1 MSHLHR
7 RLLQLIP
14 VFIVVTFASYFML
27 DLLPGDITD
36 AILSDQDAGTIA
48 SGAAKE
54 ALTKELNL
62 DKPVVVRYALWLGD
76 LFRGDLGRSYVTTQP
91 VAEAL
96 ADRIPVTLQLMVM
109 SQIIALL
116 IAVPLG
122 VFVGQNAGKPFDRAV
137 SGGAFAL
144 LSVPIFVIGTALI
157 WLFSIKLG
165 ILPSSGHTDF
175 SDDPWRN
182 IKSFILPAITIAAIE
197 VPILMRV
204 LRTDIITTLQE
215 DFIALAKAKG
225 LSNTRIL
232 FFHALRPS
240 LFTFI
245 TVLGLQLGNL
255 IAGSVVVES
264 LFSLP
269 GVGKLLIESV
279 DSRDE
284 IMVQGVVTFVAIVY
298 VLANLMVDLLYAVVD
313 PRVTENRA

>member
-1 MSHLHR
+1 MSHLQK

-14 VFIVVTFASYFML
+14 VFFVVTFSSYFML

-48 SGAAKE
+48 DGAAKE
-54 ALTKELNL
+54 ALARQLNL
-62 DKPVVVRYALWLGD
+62 DKPVIIRYALWLGNV
-76 LFRGDLGRSYVTTQP
+76 FQGDFGRSYVTTQP

-96 ADRIPVTLQLMVM
+96 ADRIPVSFQLMFM

-122 VFVGQNAGKPFDRAV
+122 VFVGQRAGEPIDRMV
-137 SGGAFAL
+137 STGAFAL

-157 WLFSIKLG
+157 WLFSIRLG
-165 ILPSSGHTDF
+165 LLPSSGHTDF
-175 SDDPWRN
+175 ADDAWRN
-182 IKSFILPAITIAAIE
+182 IQGFILPAITIAAIE

-225 LSNTRIL
+225 LSNSRIL

-264 LFSLP
+264 LFSIP

-298 VLANLMVDLLYAVVD
+298 VVANLLVDLLYAAVD
-313 PRVTENRA
+313 PRVSERNA

>member
-1 MSHLHR
+1 MPYLR
-7 RLLQLIP
+7 KRLLQLLP
-14 VFIVVTFASYFML
+14 VFILVTFSSYVML

-48 SGAAKE
+48 DGAAKE
-54 ALTKELNL
+54 ALMRELNL
-62 DKPVVVRYALWLGD
+62 DKPIVVRYGLWLVD
-76 LFRGDLGRSYVTTQP
+76 LLHGDLGRSYVTTQP

-96 ADRIPVTLQLMVM
+96 ADRIPVSLQLMLM
-109 SQIIALL
+109 SQVIALV

-122 VFVGQNAGKPFDRAV
+122 VFVGQRAGKPADRAV
-137 SGGAFAL
+137 SAGAFAL
-144 LSVPIFVIGTALI
+144 LSVPTFVIGTALI
-157 WLFSIKLG
+157 WVFSIKLG
-165 ILPSSGHTDF
+165 ALPSSGHVDF
-175 SDDPWRN
+175 TDDPWRN
-182 IKSFILPAITIAAIE
+182 LKGFILPSITIAAIE

-240 LFTFI
+240 MFTFI

-264 LFSLP
+264 LFSIP

-284 IMVQGVVTFVAIVY
+284 IMVQGVVTFIALVY
-298 VLANLMVDLLYAVVD
+298 VIANLMVDLLYAVID
-313 PRVTENRA
+313 PRVTARRT

>member
-1 MSHLHR
+1 VSHLQR

-36 AILSDQDAGTIA
+36 AILSDQDSGTIA
-48 SGAAKE
+48 DGAAKE
-54 ALTKELNL
+54 ALTRELNL
-62 DKPVVVRYALWLGD
+62 DKPVVVRYALWLGN
-76 LFRGDLGRSYVTTQP
+76 LFQGDLGRSYVTTQP

-96 ADRIPVTLQLMVM
+96 AARIPVTFQLMVM

-144 LSVPIFVIGTALI
+144 LSVPVFVIGTALI
-157 WLFSIKLG
+157 WVFSIKLG
-165 ILPSSGHTDF
+165 LLPSSGHTDF
-175 SDDPWRN
+175 ADDPWRN
-182 IKSFILPAITIAAIE
+182 IKSFILPSITIAAIE

-313 PRVTENRA
+313 PRVTERRV

>member
-1 MSHLHR
+1 MAYFYK

-14 VFIVVTFASYFML
+14 VFIVVTFTSYFML

-48 SGAAKE
+48 DGTAKE
-54 ALTKELNL
+54 ALNKELNL
-62 DKPVVVRYALWLGD
+62 DEPVVVRYFLWLGD
-76 LFRGDLGRSYVTTQP
+76 LFQGDLGRSYVTTQP

-96 ADRIPVTLQLMVM
+96 ADRIPVSLQLMFM

-122 VFVGQNAGKPFDRAV
+122 LFVGLRAGRPIDRFISA
-137 SGGAFAL
+137 GAFAL
-144 LSVPIFVIGTALI
+144 LSVPIFVIGTTLI
-157 WLFSIKLG
+157 WLFSIQLG
-165 ILPSSGHTDF
+165 MLPSSGHTDF
-175 SDDPWRN
+175 AEDGWQN
-182 IKSFILPAITIAAIE
+182 IKGFILPAITIAAIE

-225 LSNTRIL
+225 LTNTRIL

-240 LFTFI
+240 LFTFV
-245 TVLGLQLGNL
+245 TVLGLQMGNL
-255 IAGSVVVES
+255 IAGSVVIES
-264 LFSLP
+264 LFSIP

-298 VLANLMVDLLYAVVD
+298 VVANLIVDLLYSVID
-313 PRVTENRA
+313 PRVNERRA

>member
-1 MSHLHR
+1 MSHLQK

-14 VFIVVTFASYFML
+14 VFLVVTFTSYFML

-36 AILSDQDAGTIA
+36 AILSDQDAGTTA
-48 SGAAKE
+48 DAAAKE
-54 ALTKELNL
+54 ALAKELNL
-62 DKPVVVRYALWLGD
+62 DKPVIVRYFLWLGNM
-76 LFRGDLGRSYVTTQP
+76 FTGDLGRSYVTTQP

-96 ADRIPVTLQLMVM
+96 GDRIPVTLQLMVM
-109 SQIIALL
+109 SQVIALL

-122 VFVGQNAGKPFDRAV
+122 VFVGQRAGQPVDRIV
-137 SGGAFAL
+137 SAGAFAL

-165 ILPSSGHTDF
+165 WLPSSGHTDF
-175 SDDPWRN
+175 ADDPWRN
-182 IKSFILPAITIAAIE
+182 IKGFILPAITVAAIE

-215 DFIALAKAKG
+215 DFIALANAKG
-225 LSNTRIL
+225 LSNRRIL

-313 PRVTENRA
+313 PRVSERRA

>member
-1 MSHLHR
+1 MTHLQR

-14 VFIVVTFASYFML
+14 VFFVVTFTSYFML

-48 SGAAKE
+48 DGAAKE
-54 ALTKELNL
+54 ALMRELNL
-62 DKPVVVRYALWLGD
+62 DKPVVVRYFLWLGN
-76 LFRGDLGRSYVTTQP
+76 LLQGDLGRSYVTTQP

-96 ADRIPVTLQLMVM
+96 ADRIPVTFQLMVM

-116 IAVPLG
+116 VAVPLG
-122 VFVGQNAGKPFDRAV
+122 VIVAQRAGKPIDRLV

-144 LSVPIFVIGTALI
+144 LSVPIFVIGTGLI

-165 ILPSSGHTDF
+165 LLPSSGHTDF

-182 IKSFILPAITIAAIE
+182 IKGFILPSITIAAIE

-204 LRTDIITTLQE
+204 LRTDMITTLQE

-313 PRVTENRA
+313 PRVTERRV

>member
-1 MSHLHR
+1 VSHLQK

-14 VFIVVTFASYFML
+14 VFIVVTFTSYFML

-48 SGAAKE
+48 DGAAKE
-54 ALTKELNL
+54 ALARELNL
-62 DKPVVVRYALWLGD
+62 DKPVVVRYVLWLGD
-76 LFRGDLGRSYVTTQP
+76 LFQGDLGRSYVTTQP

-96 ADRIPVTLQLMVM
+96 ADRIPVSLQLMFM
-109 SQIIALL
+109 SQILALL

-122 VFVGQNAGKPFDRAV
+122 VFVGQRAGQPVDRFV
-137 SGGAFAL
+137 SAGAFAL

-157 WLFSIKLG
+157 WLFSIELG
-165 ILPSSGHTDF
+165 VLPSSGHTDF
-175 SDDPWRN
+175 ADDPWRN
-182 IKSFILPAITIAAIE
+182 IKGFILPSITIAAIE

-264 LFSLP
+264 LFSIP

-284 IMVQGVVTFVAIVY
+284 IMVQGVVTFIAIVY
-298 VLANLMVDLLYAVVD
+298 VVANLMVDLLYTVID
-313 PRVTENRA
+313 PRVSARRA

>member
-1 MSHLHR
+1 MSHLQK

-14 VFIVVTFASYFML
+14 VFFVVTFSSYFML

-48 SGAAKE
+48 DGAAKE
-54 ALTKELNL
+54 ALARQLNL
-62 DKPVVVRYALWLGD
+62 DKPVIIRYALWLGNV
-76 LFRGDLGRSYVTTQP
+76 FQGDFGRSYVTTQP

-96 ADRIPVTLQLMVM
+96 ADRIPVSFQLMFM

-122 VFVGQNAGKPFDRAV
+122 VFVGQRAGEPIDRMV
-137 SGGAFAL
+137 STGAFAL

-157 WLFSIKLG
+157 WLFSIRLG
-165 ILPSSGHTDF
+165 LLPSSGHTDF
-175 SDDPWRN
+175 ADDAWRN
-182 IKSFILPAITIAAIE
+182 IQGFILPAITIAAIE

-225 LSNTRIL
+225 LSNSRIL

-264 LFSLP
+264 LFSIP

-298 VLANLMVDLLYAVVD
+298 VVANLLVDLLYAVVD
-313 PRVTENRA
+313 PRVSERNA

>member
-1 MSHLHR
+1 MSHLQR

-48 SGAAKE
+48 DGAAKE
-54 ALTKELNL
+54 ALTRELNL
-62 DKPVVVRYALWLGD
+62 DKPVVVRYMLWLGN
-76 LFRGDLGRSYVTTQP
+76 LFQGDLGRSYVTTQP

-96 ADRIPVTLQLMVM
+96 ADRIPVTFQLMVM
-109 SQIIALL
+109 SQVIALL

-122 VFVGQNAGKPFDRAV
+122 VFVGQNAGKPFDRVV

-144 LSVPIFVIGTALI
+144 LSVPIFVIGSALI

-165 ILPSSGHTDF
+165 LLPSSGHTDF
-175 SDDPWRN
+175 SDDAWRN
-182 IKSFILPAITIAAIE
+182 LKGFILPSITIAAIE

-298 VLANLMVDLLYAVVD
+298 VVANLMVDLLYAVVD
-313 PRVTENRA
+313 PRVTERRA